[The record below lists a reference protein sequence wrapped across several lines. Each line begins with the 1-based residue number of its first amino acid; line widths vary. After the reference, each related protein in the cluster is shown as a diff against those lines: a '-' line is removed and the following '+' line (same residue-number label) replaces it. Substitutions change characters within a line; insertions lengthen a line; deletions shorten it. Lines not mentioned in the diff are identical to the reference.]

1 MSTILA
7 HHPTES
13 ARHDDLPKDV
23 EAEAAL
29 LGAILLD
36 SNQFDA
42 ASNITP
48 TDFYHLPHTAIF
60 TAMLRLRREGTPLD
74 IVTLRGE
81 LDRGGKLDECGGV
94 DALVALGASVPDPTN
109 APYYRQKVKRAAIQR
124 QIIDASARLNHA
136 IRMGA
141 NPDAASSD
149 LKAALEAMQAEKA
162 DDLIPVDATTLV
174 ENFPEL
180 RPIIIE
186 GTLRETETCNVIA
199 SSKVGKTYLA
209 LDLALSVATG
219 RRWLG
224 KQVKQGAVL
233 YIDCELHPD
242 TLAKRIHAVA
252 LARGIY
258 GGEFSETMDVLSLRG
273 RLRNLFEL
281 RSFFAGITKGKYAVI
296 ILDALYRLI
305 PAGID
310 ENSNADMTRIYNTID
325 NYGEKT
331 GAAFIVVHHASKGN
345 QSQKSVTDTGAG
357 AGAISRAADS
367 HLILRPHEEDD
378 AVVIESVARSFP
390 PSPATCLRWT
400 YPTWSV
406 DDSLDPERLNTESR
420 RKPKTTPPPAWTPER
435 FAREFITAAPSE
447 IKLIL
452 AKARQAGLKKSE
464 AEGLLK
470 LAEGEG
476 RAVFLPRIKATDP
489 QLVKAK

>member
-1 MSTILA
+1 VSAALA

-13 ARHDDLPKDV
+13 ARPDDLPKDV

-36 SNQFDA
+36 PNQFDA
-42 ASNITP
+42 ASNIAP
-48 TDFYHLPHTAIF
+48 LDFYHLPYAAIF
-60 TAMLRLRREGTPLD
+60 AAMLSLRREGTPLD

-109 APYYRQKVKRAAIQR
+109 APYYGQKVKRAAIQR
-124 QIIDASARLNHA
+124 RTIDASARLNHA

-141 NPDAASSD
+141 NPDTASAD
-149 LKAALEAMQAEKA
+149 LKSALEAMQAEKA
-162 DDLIPVDATTLV
+162 DDLIPVEAVKMVDD
-174 ENFPEL
+174 FPEL

-186 GTLRETETCNVIA
+186 GTLRETETCNIIA

-258 GGEFSETMDVLSLRG
+258 GGEFSATLDVLSLRG
-273 RLRNLFEL
+273 RLKDLFEL

-296 ILDALYRLI
+296 ILDALYRLT

-310 ENSNADMTRIYNTID
+310 ENSNADMTRVYNAID

-331 GAAFIVVHHASKGN
+331 GAAFVVIHHASKGN
-345 QSQKSVTDTGAG
+345 QSGKSITDTGAG

-367 HLILRPHEEDD
+367 HLILRPHDEDD
-378 AVVIESVARSFP
+378 AVVLESVARSFP

-406 DDSLDPERLNTESR
+406 DDSLDPEQLKTESR
-420 RKPKTTPPPAWTPER
+420 RKPKAEPAPGWTAAR
-435 FAREFITAAPSE
+435 FAAEFVPTTAIEA
-447 IKLIL
+447 KAVA
-452 AKARQAGLKKSE
+452 AKARGKDIPKSY
-464 AEGLLK
+464 AEGLLR
-470 LAEGEG
+470 LAESEG
-476 RAVFLPRIKATDP
+476 LVKFLPRNKSTDP
-489 QLVKAK
+489 QMVIRA